1 MLISTMHAIGRHAWR
16 RGGGGQEEKGITIV
30 ERTLFVGKEKRST
43 ETIIIMNIRTYCTH
57 FNVFKVI
64 NFSVC

>member
-1 MLISTMHAIGRHAWR
+1 MLISTMHAVGRHAG
-16 RGGGGQEEKGITIV
+16 RGGWQEEKGIIIF

>member
-1 MLISTMHAIGRHAWR
+1 MLISTMHAVGRHAW